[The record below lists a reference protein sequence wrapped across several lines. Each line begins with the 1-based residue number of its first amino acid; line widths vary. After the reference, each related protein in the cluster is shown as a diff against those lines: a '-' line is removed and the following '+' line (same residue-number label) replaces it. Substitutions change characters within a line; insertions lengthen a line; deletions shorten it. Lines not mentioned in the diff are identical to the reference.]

1 MERSPDTPPTP
12 PVRIPRDK
20 ESGMAGAFSRFSS
33 AAAQVAGRPVT
44 FILACVVVVGWLVV
58 GPIYHFSN
66 GWQLV
71 INTITNIVT
80 LIMVFLLQNTQNRDA
95 RAMNLKLDELI
106 RSIFQAHDDMIDIEK
121 LSDKD
126 LENIERQYEK
136 IREIAQARR
145 DRRQQ
150 DAA

>member
-1 MERSPDTPPTP
+1 M
-12 PVRIPRDK
+12 PRK
-20 ESGMAGAFSRFSS
+20 LESGLSGAFSRFSS
-33 AAAQVAGRPVT
+33 ASAQLAGRPVT
-44 FILACVVVVGWLVV
+44 FILACVIVVAWLVV

-121 LSDKD
+121 LSDQE
-126 LENIERQYEK
+126 LESLEKQYEK
-136 IREIAQARR
+136 IREVADERR
-145 DRRQQ
+145 SQRGGKE